1 MVQYLCGI
9 CLLGYLRVCLFISMF
24 FVRVLLRSL
33 TTLLTTV
40 SKFFKQFVFA
50 VNTRVPILQLFPKK
64 GRKRH
69 TNDLSGSLL
78 QAATHRRATI
88 MNIFVYQQFFKPYR
102 QN

>member
-1 MVQYLCGI
+1 MCRDGAVFVPGI
-9 CLLGYLRVCLFISMF
+9 CLLAYIRVCLFLSMF

-64 GRKRH
+64 GRKRD
-69 TNDLSGSLL
+69 TLMTLAVAYYKLQLTEEQLL
-78 QAATHRRATI
+78 
-88 MNIFVYQQFFKPYR
+88 
-102 QN
+102 